1 MTLETLRKTRKDRL
15 VGSIRLMLSIIFLMS
30 GPMKLLVPR
39 LAEAWSGQLIAAG
52 LPFYTLSRWTV
63 PYVELVLGI
72 VLAIGIFTRPAAVVV
87 ILMML
92 VATYVHMVVD
102 DPSLFPLQPSEPI
115 IPFLVIAMSVYTL
128 WRGAGAWSMDLRASR
143 ELPNE

>member
-52 LPFYTLSRWTV
+52 IPFYTLSRWTV

-115 IPFLVIAMSVYTL
+115 IPLLVIAMSVYTL
-128 WRGAGAWSMDLRASR
+128 WRGAGAWSMDLRATR